1 MLTAGESKA
10 ALQLVTAAAV
20 SAAATALGRVSGPPE
35 EQRAVLLEVVPGVIS
50 YYSDG
55 SSALAADFY
64 DDERERAAPP
74 KLYLAE
80 PVILDRTVKIRNA
93 VAWASQ
99 PLFEGD
105 IEKSASRLADVV
117 QLETARPYRDTI
129 LTNRRR
135 DPSAVGWRRISSGGC
150 RLCRMLAARGAVY
163 KESTARFATHPSCKC
178 SAQPVFST
186 NDYGEEASA
195 MQYLASKAKRT
206 PAQRER
212 LRQYLDVHYP
222 SGGAPKVAQGSAKLK
237 NANEV
242 TPDQKATRLQ
252 AQLTSLETSLAG
264 LKTRAASGESVAKPL
279 KWQEDRIA
287 AIRRELRAK

>member
-1 MLTAGESKA
+1 M
-10 ALQLVTAAAV
+10 
-20 SAAATALGRVSGPPE
+20 
-35 EQRAVLLEVVPGVIS
+35 LLEAVPGVIA

-80 PVILDRTVKIRNA
+80 PVVLDRVVKIRSA
-93 VAWASQ
+93 VAWASE
-99 PLFEGD
+99 PLFDGD

-117 QLETARPYRDTI
+117 HLETARPFRDTV

-135 DPSAVGWRRISSGGC
+135 DPSAVGWRRVTSGGC

-186 NDYGEEASA
+186 NNYGEEASA

-206 PAQRER
+206 PAQKER

-222 SGGAPKVAQGSAKLK
+222 TGSASKVVAASAKLK
-237 NANEV
+237 SANEI
-242 TPDQKATRLQ
+242 TPDQKATRLR
-252 AQLTSLETSLAG
+252 AQLTSLATSLAG
-264 LKTRAASGESVAKPL
+264 LKARAANGESVSKPL

-287 AIRRELRAK
+287 AIRRELRTK

>member
-1 MLTAGESKA
+1 MTTASESKA
-10 ALQLVTAAAV
+10 ALQLITAAAV

-35 EQRAVLLEVVPGVIS
+35 EQRAVLLEAVPGVIA

-64 DDERERAAPP
+64 DDEREIAAPP
-74 KLYLAE
+74 KLYIAE
-80 PVILDRTVKIRNA
+80 PVILDRVAKIRSA
-93 VAWASQ
+93 VAWASE
-99 PLFEGD
+99 PLFNDD

-135 DPSAVGWRRISSGGC
+135 DPSAVGWRRVTSGGC
-150 RLCRMLAARGAVY
+150 RLCRMLAERGAVY
-163 KESTARFATHPSCKC
+163 MESTARFATHPSCKC

-186 NDYGEEASA
+186 NDFGAEASA
-195 MQYLASKAKRT
+195 MQYLASNAKRT
-206 PAQRER
+206 PAQKER

-222 SGGAPKVAQGSAKLK
+222 TGRPSKVAEAAAKLK
-237 NANEV
+237 SSNEI
-242 TPDQKATRLQ
+242 TPDQKAARLR

-264 LKTRAASGESVAKPL
+264 LKVREANGESVSRPL

-287 AIRRELRAK
+287 AIRRELRSK